1 MCVISAYAPPLYAEQ
16 DLKDVFYEEL
26 NQVIADI
33 PVAYRH
39 HIVVLGDF
47 NARIG
52 QHYPI
57 WSDIRGQYGLNNELN
72 ANGQMLLD
80 LCTRH
85 RLLIA
90 NTLFQKPFYGTW
102 HHPRSK
108 KWVTLDY
115 ILISKSSRHLCN
127 NCGIQRL
134 LLSQTL

>member
-52 QHYPI
+52 QHDPI
-57 WSDIRGQYGLNNELN
+57 WSDIRGQYGLNNEMN
-72 ANGQMLLD
+72 SNGQMLLD

-90 NTLFQKPFYGTW
+90 NTLFQKPLYGTW
-102 HHPRSK
+102 RHPRSK